1 MKNFLKKWRD
11 ILRGTLQLI
20 YPARC
25 PVCDEIIKQSGERI
39 CAECRD
45 KLRLLT
51 PPYCMRC
58 GRKTSAGEEFCG
70 ECREKKHFFDRGRA
84 LYEYSSA
91 AEAIYRFKYG
101 GRREYAEFF
110 GEQIADYLGSFIRN
124 TGAEGIVPI
133 PLHKN
138 RKRVRGF
145 NQAEL
150 MAEALGRRTGI
161 PVYPKMLVRV
171 RNTKP
176 QKTLNPEERQNNLKK
191 AFNMGQN
198 DVKLKVII
206 VLDDIYTT
214 GTTIDEAAKV
224 LKEAGAE
231 KVYFVTLA
239 CGAGIM

>member
-1 MKNFLKKWRD
+1 
-11 ILRGTLQLI
+11 
-20 YPARC
+20 
-25 PVCDEIIKQSGERI
+25 
-39 CAECRD
+39 
-45 KLRLLT
+45 
-51 PPYCMRC
+51 
-58 GRKTSAGEEFCG
+58 
-70 ECREKKHFFDRGRA
+70 
-84 LYEYSSA
+84 
-91 AEAIYRFKYG
+91 
-101 GRREYAEFF
+101 
-110 GEQIADYLGSFIRN
+110 
-124 TGAEGIVPI
+124 
-133 PLHKN
+133 
-138 RKRVRGF
+138 
-145 NQAEL
+145 

-206 VLDDIYTT
+206 IIDDIYTT